1 VLLFSV
7 ILLNLL
13 MHATNMSLGSPVR
26 KEILQHLKYSS
37 CTYGNS
43 KTSKND
49 SSNIYGMCAKNIL
62 HSFSFSYTVNRWLF
76 LLLLY
81 KLLKFMKFV

>member
-37 CTYGNS
+37 CTYVNS

-49 SSNIYGMCAKNIL
+49 CSNIYGMCAKNIL